1 MSDTSSE
8 YEGYQ
13 ILNIEEMEKAKEQ
26 VISNYMCKKCN
37 IPFCGECAKTV
48 SILKMCSKSIPNEII
63 ENISS
68 NIRCDECTEMIDT
81 IKNQLYKNENGI
93 DLGVYDIKLY
103 YYKEFNEFPTLRELK
118 DEENELLKNLSQT
131 NYDVLNILFKHLGNE
146 KQLKHWKNNTIEFFW
161 DTMGESLNEAYDSFV
176 FLFEELLAVLVYIG
190 KSEIPIFN
198 HLYSEGFGFEIA
210 DKLNDLFF
218 SDACD
223 DALDDNDD
231 DTKDDFRLLENYYF

>member
-26 VISNYMCKKCN
+26 VISTYMCKKCN

-48 SILKMCSKSIPNEII
+48 SILNMCSKSIPNEII

-81 IKNQLYKNENGI
+81 IKNQPYKNENGI

-118 DEENELLKNLSQT
+118 DEENELLKKLSQT

-146 KQLKHWKNNTIEFFW
+146 KQLKHWKNDTIDFFW

-176 FLFEELLAVLVYIG
+176 LFV
-190 KSEIPIFN
+190 
-198 HLYSEGFGFEIA
+198 
-210 DKLNDLFF
+210 
-218 SDACD
+218 
-223 DALDDNDD
+223 
-231 DTKDDFRLLENYYF
+231 